1 MGVLEIVILGFI
13 LRLLG
18 SVCVL
23 AWVQA
28 KDIKGFCV
36 ELRASA

>member
-1 MGVLEIVILGFI
+1 MGVQEIVILGFI

-23 AWVQA
+23 AGVQA
-28 KDIKGFCV
+28 RDKNGFCV
-36 ELRASA
+36 ELMASA